1 MPESTHPIQIIA
13 TPSQSKRYL
22 MKINARFAAIT
33 IAGLTMSGAALAQSA
48 FEGFYGQ
55 VSTGFESNTVD
66 SARLTGQHFG
76 GIANVSNTVSPSAN
90 SAPLV
95 FGLGYT
101 FQVKDKFML
110 GLGVDYSALTQTTST
125 AGFFYPGTG
134 STDVYDY
141 NFTVSNRFSLF
152 VTPGYAIDRDK
163 LAYVKL
169 GYTNQRLKY
178 SQTNC
183 CSVPSNTDNVNGY
196 VLGLGYKQIITQG
209 LYAFVEANYY
219 AYQSASLSSTYADG
233 PGGTV
238 SSNPSSNAYNILVG
252 VGYKF

>member
-1 MPESTHPIQIIA
+1 MKIKSVVAAIA
-13 TPSQSKRYL
+13 TV
-22 MKINARFAAIT
+22 
-33 IAGLTMSGAALAQSA
+33 GLTLSGHAMAQSA

-66 SARLTGQHFG
+66 SAQLTGQDFG
-76 GIANVSNTVSPSAN
+76 GVANVSNAASPSAN

-101 FQVKDKFML
+101 FLVKDKFTL
-110 GLGVDYSALTQTTST
+110 GLGVDYSALNQTTST

-134 STDVYDY
+134 FNDVYDY

-152 VTPGYAIDRDK
+152 VTPGYAIDQDK

-178 SQTNC
+178 CKPIVAQCPPTRITSMATC
-183 CSVPSNTDNVNGY
+183 WAWDTSKSSHRASTRLWKP
-196 VLGLGYKQIITQG
+196 IIT
-209 LYAFVEANYY
+209 L
-219 AYQSASLSSTYADG
+219 
-233 PGGTV
+233 
-238 SSNPSSNAYNILVG
+238 SNAPA
-252 VGYKF
+252 

>member
-1 MPESTHPIQIIA
+1 
-13 TPSQSKRYL
+13 
-22 MKINARFAAIT
+22 MKIKTLVAVIAG
-33 IAGLTMSGAALAQSA
+33 AGLTMSGHAVAQSA

-55 VSTGFESNTVD
+55 VSTGFEHNVVENAT
-66 SARLTGQHFG
+66 ATGQDFG
-76 GIANVSNTVSPSAN
+76 GVANVSNTVSPSAN

-95 FGLGYT
+95 LGLGYT

-219 AYQSASLSSTYADG
+219 AYEKSSLSSTYADG

-238 SSNPSSNAYNILVG
+238 SGSPSSNAYNFLVG

>member
-1 MPESTHPIQIIA
+1 MKTKALLAALA
-13 TPSQSKRYL
+13 T
-22 MKINARFAAIT
+22 
-33 IAGLTMSGAALAQSA
+33 AGLTLSGQALAQSA

-66 SARLTGQHFG
+66 SARLTGQDFG
-76 GIANVSNTVSPSAN
+76 GVANVSNTVSPSVN

-95 FGLGYT
+95 LGLGYT
-101 FQVKDKFML
+101 FLVKDKFTL
-110 GLGVDYSALTQTTST
+110 GLGIDYSTLTQTTNAS
-125 AGFFYPGTG
+125 GFFYPGTG
-134 STDVYDY
+134 FTDVYDY

-152 VTPGYAIDRDK
+152 VSPGYAIDRDK
-163 LAYVKL
+163 LAYVKV

-196 VLGLGYKQIITQG
+196 TLGLGYKQIITQG
-209 LYAFVEANYY
+209 LYAFIEANYY
-219 AYQSASLSSTYADG
+219 AYEKASLSSTYTDG

-238 SSNPSSNAYNILVG
+238 SSNPSSSAYNILVG

>member
-1 MPESTHPIQIIA
+1 MKIKSVVAAIA
-13 TPSQSKRYL
+13 TV
-22 MKINARFAAIT
+22 
-33 IAGLTMSGAALAQSA
+33 GLTLSSPAMAQSA

-66 SARLTGQHFG
+66 SAQLTGQDFG
-76 GIANVSNTVSPSAN
+76 GVANVSNAASPSAN

-101 FQVKDKFML
+101 FLVKDKFTL

-134 STDVYDY
+134 FDDVYDY

-152 VTPGYAIDRDK
+152 VTPGYAIDQDK

-219 AYQSASLSSTYADG
+219 AFERASLSSTYADG

-238 SSNPSSNAYNILVG
+238 SSNPSSSTYNLLVG

>member
-1 MPESTHPIQIIA
+1 
-13 TPSQSKRYL
+13 

-33 IAGLTMSGAALAQSA
+33 IAGLTISGAAMAQSA

-55 VSTGFESNTVD
+55 VSTGFEHNVVENAT
-66 SARLTGQHFG
+66 ATGQDFG
-76 GIANVSNTVSPSAN
+76 GVANVSNTVSPSVN

-95 FGLGYT
+95 LGLGYT
-101 FQVKDKFML
+101 FLVKDKFTL
-110 GLGVDYSALTQTTST
+110 GLGVDYSALTQTTNT
-125 AGFFYPGTG
+125 VGFYYPGTG
-134 STDVYDY
+134 STNVYNY

-169 GYTNQRLKY
+169 GYTNQRIKY

-183 CSVPSNTDNVNGY
+183 CSAPSNTDNVNGY
-196 VLGLGYKQIITQG
+196 VLGLGYKQTITQG
-209 LYAFVEANYY
+209 LYAFAEANYY
-219 AYQSASLSSTYADG
+219 AYEKSSLSSTYTDG

-238 SSNPSSNAYNILVG
+238 SASPSSSAYNLLVG